1 MRLSLSL
8 FALALACATPAL
20 AQDAAPAA
28 ATQAQAPVTLGDL
41 AISGAFSRATLP
53 NAPVGGGFLSITNN
67 GAEDDVLVSASAPIA
82 AQTQLH
88 EMSVEDGVMRMHE
101 VEGGIPVPAGTTVT
115 LSPGGLHIMFMGLTG
130 AIVEGET
137 VPVTLTFEKAG
148 TVTIDLLAGP
158 TASAAPAM

>member
-20 AQDAAPAA
+20 AQDAAPTAT
-28 ATQAQAPVTLGDL
+28 TQAQAPVTLGDL

-101 VEGGIPVPAGTTVT
+101 VEGGIVVPAGTTVT